1 MRSPEAAVVRRAPLH
16 PLLAKELREIVSG
29 RALWTMLLILCPL
42 VGYSFWQAVVLY
54 GEASAAAR
62 DAPVLA
68 SGLSPLDGVL
78 VPTFGALYVAVTFLF
93 PFVAIRSL
101 GREKETGALRLLLQL
116 PYQVPT
122 LIAAKMAAIF
132 GAWLVVLI
140 PTASAVVIWAMLG
153 GHLYVPETANLV
165 LGHLLYGLLVGAI
178 ALFAAS
184 ISESSATAAIIALA
198 FTIGSW
204 VLDFAL
210 AGQPGALEWLS
221 RLSLT
226 QTLRTFEQ
234 GLLSPG
240 LLLGVMA
247 ATCGFAALS
256 AVWLHPGVPLRTK
269 VLRSI
274 ACVAAVAAV
283 LALATQVRTS
293 VDLTEDRRNSFP
305 AADQRALA
313 GLREPLL
320 VTVRLA
326 PEDPRYVDLRR
337 NVLAKL
343 ERALP
348 DVSIRLATTGQ
359 SVVGSSSDEAYGEIE
374 YSYAGRA
381 DKSRSTSPREILPLL
396 YALAGK
402 PTPPPGTGEEYPG
415 YPLVA
420 DGRWTLPWF
429 LVGLPLLIVI
439 AWWRSRRPPQNPCTT
454 HQRGRSS
461 MNKIKSTIGT
471 AVACGALAAL
481 LIYANAAQPLKIDF
495 SDETAGAEPKSFVS
509 VVGVWRIEAEG
520 NNKVLAVDGRQ
531 WKEGQTSAGIADK
544 ARALY
549 GDRYAE
555 FLDRVQAYAYFP
567 YVVAKDVTDFRDGE
581 ISVRFEGIS
590 GRIDQGAG
598 ILFNLKPNGDYLT
611 IRANPLE
618 NNLVLWKF
626 EKGKRSSVTWI
637 RNTPTATRQWH
648 DLKVRIAGAKV
659 AGYLDGKL
667 YLEHVL
673 PQPVSGRI
681 GLWSKADSHVYF
693 DDFTVTPAD

>member
-116 PYQVPT
+116 PYRVPT

-132 GAWLVVLI
+132 GAWLVALI

-210 AGQPGALEWLS
+210 AGQPGALEWFS

-269 VLRSI
+269 VMRSI

-293 VDLTEDRRNSFP
+293 MDLTEDRRNSFP
-305 AADQRALA
+305 AADQRVLA

-326 PEDPRYVDLRR
+326 SEDPRYVDLRR

-348 DVSIRLATTGQ
+348 DVSIRLASSGQ

-402 PTPPPGTGEEYPG
+402 PIPPPGAGEEYPG

-439 AWWRSRRPPQNPCTT
+439 AWWRSRRPPQIPA
-454 HQRGRSS
+454 Q
-461 MNKIKSTIGT
+461 
-471 AVACGALAAL
+471 
-481 LIYANAAQPLKIDF
+481 LIN
-495 SDETAGAEPKSFVS
+495 
-509 VVGVWRIEAEG
+509 EG
-520 NNKVLAVDGRQ
+520 
-531 WKEGQTSAGIADK
+531 GQA
-544 ARALY
+544 
-549 GDRYAE
+549 
-555 FLDRVQAYAYFP
+555 
-567 YVVAKDVTDFRDGE
+567 
-581 ISVRFEGIS
+581 
-590 GRIDQGAG
+590 
-598 ILFNLKPNGDYLT
+598 
-611 IRANPLE
+611 
-618 NNLVLWKF
+618 
-626 EKGKRSSVTWI
+626 
-637 RNTPTATRQWH
+637 
-648 DLKVRIAGAKV
+648 
-659 AGYLDGKL
+659 
-667 YLEHVL
+667 
-673 PQPVSGRI
+673 
-681 GLWSKADSHVYF
+681 
-693 DDFTVTPAD
+693 